1 MSELALD
8 VQNATKKFGGLVAV
22 NDVSLQVRPKEIF
35 SVIGPNGAGKTT
47 FFNLLTGIYKPDTGR
62 VVFFGQDITGYSP
75 DKVAR
80 TGIGRTFQNIRL
92 FKAMTVLENVLVG
105 HHSLTHQTYFDVLL
119 HTPRFH
125 LTERKAKARA
135 MELLAYLNLD
145 KRAEEL
151 ASGLSYGEQR
161 RLEIARALALEPK
174 LLFLDEPAAGMNEQ
188 ETEDLK
194 VRVRKLRDDLGLTI
208 VLIEHD
214 MAMVMS
220 ISDRIAV
227 LEYGSKI
234 AEGLPAEI
242 RANPRVIEAYLG
254 KGAAGQA
261 GGSTHA
267 SA

>member
-1 MSELALD
+1 MSLALL

-22 NDVSLQVRPKEIF
+22 DNVSLQVKPREIF

-47 FFNLLTGIYKPDTGR
+47 FFNLLTGIYKPDAGQ
-62 VVFFGQDITGYSP
+62 VLFFGQEITGFSP
-75 DKVAR
+75 DQVAR

-105 HHSLTHQTYFDVLL
+105 HHSLTRQNYFDVLF

-125 LTERKAKARA
+125 LSEKRARERAL
-135 MELLAYLNLD
+135 ELLAYMNLD
-145 KRAEEL
+145 RRADDL

-161 RLEIARALALEPK
+161 RLEIARALALEPR

-188 ETEDLK
+188 ETQDLK
-194 VRVRKLRDDLGLTI
+194 ARVRKLRDELGLTI

-234 AEGLPAEI
+234 AEGLPGEI
-242 RANPRVIEAYLG
+242 RNNPRVIEAYLG
-254 KGAAGQA
+254 RGAAGQV
-261 GGSTHA
+261 GGVT
-267 SA
+267 SAAT